1 MFGLAYLIKC
11 NFYVELDVALKEI
24 MIGHSPEFN
33 ASFLKN
39 LIY

>member
-24 MIGHSPEFN
+24 MMLAFN
-33 ASFLKN
+33 
-39 LIY
+39 